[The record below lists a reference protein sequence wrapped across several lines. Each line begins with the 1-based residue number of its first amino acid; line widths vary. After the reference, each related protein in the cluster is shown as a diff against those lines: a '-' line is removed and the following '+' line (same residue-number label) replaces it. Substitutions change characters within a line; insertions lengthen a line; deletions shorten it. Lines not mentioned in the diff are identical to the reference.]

1 MELVNKKYYD
11 GFEGE
16 PEIQFIYKKGNDTEI
31 LVIWEGYFDQ
41 IMRLVLP
48 DDLKQQRKLCHTIAD
63 VYYYQKI
70 YN

>member
-31 LVIWEGYFDQ
+31 LTSD
-41 IMRLVLP
+41 
-48 DDLKQQRKLCHTIAD
+48 
-63 VYYYQKI
+63 KI
-70 YN
+70 CVSI